1 MRVHLVKR
9 DVELVEERALDR
21 PDDVGEPLDVLR
33 EVLDAIREQDGDLF
47 GLNAV
52 TREQI
57 PLHSID

>member
-21 PDDVGEPLDVLR
+21 PDDVGGPLDVLR

-47 GLNAV
+47 GLNAL